1 MNTTTWIPALA
12 LMLSTTALGG
22 CRDPRPTQAAMPM
35 APALTE
41 QTSRLAPTPPASCA
55 TPAPAAQ
62 APAAQARRD
71 DPAVK
76 APRASKPA
84 AVELKVKRLLL
95 AEAIEGREPVEAKS
109 SFNAKDAK
117 RVYAFVEVENPG
129 AEESEITVTFEP
141 PGGAAAKGHV
151 SLDVGASRRW
161 RTWAFTRGASTPGSW
176 TAVVRGPRGEELARA
191 PFEVTL

>member
-1 MNTTTWIPALA
+1 MKTTTLIPALA
-12 LMLSTTALGG
+12 LILSTAALGG
-22 CRDPRPTQAAMPM
+22 CREPRPAQAVMPI
-35 APALTE
+35 APVLAE
-41 QTSRLAPTPPASCA
+41 QASRLAPTPAASCA
-55 TPAPAAQ
+55 TPAAQPPAAQ
-62 APAAQARRD
+62 A
-71 DPAVK
+71 K

-84 AVELKVKRLLL
+84 AVELKVKRLLF
-95 AEAIEGREPVEAKS
+95 AEAIEGREPVGAKS
-109 SFNAKDAK
+109 SFNAKDVK

-141 PGGAAAKGHV
+141 PGGGAAKGHV

>member
-1 MNTTTWIPALA
+1 MKTATLIPALA
-12 LMLSTTALGG
+12 LILSTAMLGG
-22 CRDPRPTQAAMPM
+22 CREPRPAQAAMPI
-35 APALTE
+35 APVLAE
-41 QTSRLAPTPPASCA
+41 QASRLAPAPAASCA

-62 APAAQARRD
+62 APAAQAKQ
-71 DPAVK
+71 AAK

-84 AVELKVKRLLL
+84 AVELKVKRLLF
-95 AEAIEGREPVEAKS
+95 AEAIQGREPVEARS
-109 SFNAKDAK
+109 SFSAKDAK

-129 AEESEITVTFEP
+129 AEESEITVSFEP
-141 PGGAAAKGHV
+141 PGGGAAKGQV